1 MAVEQERQ
9 MERARQM
16 ERLRQQGVNPFF
28 RQGGGTG
35 FQNQFGPA
43 QPAQLG
49 QPGIMRQTIQNG
61 QPAGQ
66 QQPIQTGQQ
75 GLPRQPGQ
83 LPAGA

>member
-1 MAVEQERQ
+1 MAIEQERQ

-28 RQGGGTG
+28 RPGGGNG
-35 FQNQFGPA
+35 FPNQFGPA
-43 QPAQLG
+43 QTG
-49 QPGIMRQTIQNG
+49 VMR

-66 QQPIQTGQQ
+66 QQPGQQ